1 MKTPLE
7 ETPILAIDA
16 GVGPE
21 TAVTGA
27 PAAGVSVGVTLVA
40 VNTVEP
46 FVTVMVTVIL
56 APEYWQVGDTT
67 ILAVNELTTSVPDV
81 AVMDVTVP
89 PFWAFA
95 VKNIVPLSISAVL

>member
-7 ETPILAIDA
+7 EVPILAIDA

-40 VNTVEP
+40 GNMVEP
-46 FVTVMVTVIL
+46 LLTVMVTVIFK
-56 APEYWQVGDTT
+56 PEYWQLGDTA
-67 ILAVNELTTSVPDV
+67 ILATNELTESMPDV
-81 AVMDVTVP
+81 ALIEVTVP
-89 PFWAFA
+89 PFWAIA
-95 VKNIVPLSISAVL
+95 VKEIVPLSVSTVL